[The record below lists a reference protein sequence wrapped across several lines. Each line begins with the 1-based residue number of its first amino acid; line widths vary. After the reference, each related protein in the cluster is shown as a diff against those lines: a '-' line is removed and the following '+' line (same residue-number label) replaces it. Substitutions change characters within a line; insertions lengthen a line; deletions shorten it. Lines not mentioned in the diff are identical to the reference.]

1 MKKLRFDTLD
11 KKPKVYDLPA
21 AFLLAAAA
29 ATVLGF
35 IDPRKNAVAV
45 CAVMSAFYLYAIIS
59 LLRALRGQ
67 LRYNPYSYNTIIYTG
82 FALFFSFILTTHVY
96 LLVNLVR
103 YPDVYRVGEVFRMLL
118 TSARNYMLV
127 TSPFLL
133 VFSAALCVSNVSLIR
148 HEGRRPVNLLG
159 ILLSLLIVG
168 GVVFIFLF
176 DFSFSGS
183 ETEVMIHD
191 LIVNLFSAVYIYFE
205 CMLIGTMFA
214 DSVTARYQP
223 DHDKDVIIIL
233 GCGLREDGTP
243 TPLLRGRIERALT
256 FAREQ
261 EEKTGKAP
269 VFVTSGGQGP
279 GEAISESESM
289 KRYLTEQGIPEER
302 IITEDRSADTAENM
316 RFSKEKI
323 GAAGIGGKIAY
334 ATTNYH
340 VFRGGLLARRVKM
353 RAQGMGAKTKW
364 YFWPNAAV
372 REFVGLLTSHKL
384 KQGLILGSMI
394 AAYVVM
400 TVLAYKA

>member
-1 MKKLRFDTLD
+1 MSKLRFDTLD
-11 KKPKVYDLPA
+11 KKPKVYDLLA
-21 AFLLAAAA
+21 AFLLVAAA
-29 ATVLGF
+29 ATVSGF
-35 IDPRKNAVAV
+35 IDPKKNAVAV
-45 CAVMSAFYLYAIIS
+45 CAVMSLFYLYAIIS

-82 FALFFSFILTTHVY
+82 FSLFFAFILTTHIY
-96 LLVNLVR
+96 LLVNLIR
-103 YPDVYRVGEVFRMLL
+103 HPGVYRADEVFRMLL
-118 TSARNYMLV
+118 TSAKNYMLV

-148 HEGRRPVNLLG
+148 HEGRRSVNLLG

-168 GVVFIFLF
+168 GAVFIFLF
-176 DFSFSGS
+176 DFSATGS

-233 GCGLREDGTP
+233 GCGLRDDGTP
-243 TPLLRGRIERALT
+243 TPLLRGRIDRALA

-289 KRYLTEQGIPEER
+289 KRYLMEQGIPEER
-302 IITEDRSADTAENM
+302 IITEDRSADTSENM

-323 GAAGIGGKIAY
+323 EAAGIGGKIAY
-334 ATTNYH
+334 STTNYH

-372 REFVGLLTSHKL
+372 REFAGLLTSHRL
-384 KQGLILGSMI
+384 KQGLILGAM
-394 AAYVVM
+394 AVVYVVM
-400 TVLAYKA
+400 TVLAYKT

>member
-11 KKPKVYDLPA
+11 KKPKVYDLLA
-21 AFLLAAAA
+21 AFFLAAAA

-168 GVVFIFLF
+168 GVVFVFLF

-256 FAREQ
+256 F
-261 EEKTGKAP
+261 
-269 VFVTSGGQGP
+269 
-279 GEAISESESM
+279 
-289 KRYLTEQGIPEER
+289 
-302 IITEDRSADTAENM
+302 
-316 RFSKEKI
+316 
-323 GAAGIGGKIAY
+323 
-334 ATTNYH
+334 
-340 VFRGGLLARRVKM
+340 
-353 RAQGMGAKTKW
+353 
-364 YFWPNAAV
+364 
-372 REFVGLLTSHKL
+372 
-384 KQGLILGSMI
+384 
-394 AAYVVM
+394 
-400 TVLAYKA
+400 